1 MFKAYGLYSH
11 IRKNRLKS
19 LFLLAAFVLLI
30 HAVLL
35 SLVLIIE
42 AFTHGGTVEEIW
54 AAALERMRLAWPVGL
69 VGCLIWFVIAFAFHQ
84 RMIDFATRAKG
95 VERNAEPRLY
105 NALEN
110 LCISRGIAMPK
121 LKIIETGA
129 TNAFASGLR
138 RSNYSVAVTRGL
150 LDNLTDRELDAVLA
164 HELTHIRNKDTQ
176 MMVIAVIFA
185 GIIAFVGDL
194 SFRRLDFPFGYSPRK
209 DDDLQ
214 DRPGRDTKSERCQ
227 MRCIGEGAE
236 ERPCDRRQAGNRGQ
250 RHERR
255 SAHRDRGDR
264 RSNAQS
270 LGDVVNAKAKHQVG
284 SERDLAGGKRGADG
298 QPFSKIVQSDADSD
312 EERQRHALG
321 RAALAASGGEKDD
334 QGQHSRRP
342 EERGGAKPSDGAFGN
357 LQAFADGVKKQK
369 RQQPNGQTEKE
380 APHARPRAAHGGM
393 ESKPDCHRNHAEQ
406 SADGGEKDEGRAI
419 ERRRLLGDFDRMV
432 DERARSESP
441 ERYGAPRRE
450 SRDRECRCGCGQAR
464 PRELAEKR

>member
-209 DDDLQ
+209 
-214 DRPGRDTKSERCQ
+214 
-227 MRCIGEGAE
+227 
-236 ERPCDRRQAGNRGQ
+236 
-250 RHERR
+250 
-255 SAHRDRGDR
+255 HRDSDR
-264 RSNAQS
+264 
-270 LGDVVNAKAKHQVG
+270 
-284 SERDLAGGKRGADG
+284 
-298 QPFSKIVQSDADSD
+298 
-312 EERQRHALG
+312 
-321 RAALAASGGEKDD
+321 
-334 QGQHSRRP
+334 
-342 EERGGAKPSDGAFGN
+342 ERGGGGAMVIILIALAVIAISWGFSV
-357 LQAFADGVKKQK
+357 LIRFALSRTREFLADAGAAELTQDPDAMISAL
-369 RQQPNGQTEKE
+369 RRIE
-380 APHARPRAAHGGM
+380 ATA
-393 ESKPDCHRNHAEQ
+393 
-406 SADGGEKDEGRAI
+406 AI
-419 ERRRLLGDFDRMV
+419 EAMPSRMHAFFIESPAHAPGRGWFSTHPPV
-432 DERARSESP
+432 DERVAALVAFAGGLERTIPAPSGGGPWSPRSEN
-441 ERYGAPRRE
+441 E
-450 SRDRECRCGCGQAR
+450 
-464 PRELAEKR
+464 